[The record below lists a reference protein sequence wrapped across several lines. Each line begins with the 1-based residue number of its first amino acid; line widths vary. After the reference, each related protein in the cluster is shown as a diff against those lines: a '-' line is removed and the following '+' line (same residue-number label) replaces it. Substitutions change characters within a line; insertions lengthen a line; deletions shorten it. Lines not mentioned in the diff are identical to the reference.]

1 MSKTPAS
8 KKTVSKA
15 SVEKAST
22 EKVPNKKTTKKTAN
36 QQEPRVLSQE
46 IICADGASRIGV
58 MTLNAERTMN
68 AVDLEMINLIDD
80 VLSRWQADDGIVA
93 ILMHGAGDR
102 AFCAGGDIRQL
113 YESILSAQNADSE
126 DDSELPPYYYADSF
140 FTAEYSKNYRVHL
153 LGKPLIAWGNGFVMG
168 GGLGLFIGAN
178 HKVGTESLK
187 LAWPEINI
195 GLFPD
200 VAGSYYLSRLEF
212 PLGHWMG
219 LSGSHMNAVDSK
231 DANLINY
238 CLPNK
243 DLEAV
248 IAGLLEQPWQ
258 ANKAMNNQH
267 VRNLLKQLE
276 LNADEDVVF
285 PASNLAAAK
294 ESIDAVFEGI
304 TSEDNMTLT
313 DNKEALNIIL
323 ERFKTIES
331 DNEWFNKG
339 RSNFLEGCPG
349 TAHLVMQQLE
359 FGCNMTLKE
368 VAKWELMIAMQSV
381 RHPDFAE
388 GVRAMV
394 VDKDFSPRWQHA
406 SVSDVPEEWV
416 KGFFQPL
423 WEDGEHPFSEL

>member
-1 MSKTPAS
+1 MSKTPVN
-8 KKTVSKA
+8 KKTVKKSTA
-15 SVEKAST
+15 GQEAPEKK
-22 EKVPNKKTTKKTAN
+22 EV
-36 QQEPRVLSQE
+36 RVLSQE
-46 IICADGASRIGV
+46 IACDDGISRIGI
-58 MTLNAERTMN
+58 MTLNSEKTMN

-80 VLSRWQADDGIVA
+80 ILSRWQKDERIVA
-93 ILMHGAGDR
+93 IVMHGAGDK

-113 YESILSAQNADSE
+113 YNSIIAAEQE
-126 DDSELPPYYYADSF
+126 IPYQYADAF

-178 HKVGTESLK
+178 HKVGTENLK

-219 LSGSHMNAVDSK
+219 LSGSQMNAVDCK
-231 DANLINY
+231 QAGLINY
-238 CLPNK
+238 YLPHNN
-243 DLEAV
+243 LETV
-248 IAGLLEQPWQ
+248 ITELCKQPWQ

-267 VRNLLKQLE
+267 VRNLLKAFQ
-276 LNADEDVVF
+276 LNAELEADNEDAVRF
-285 PASNLAAAK
+285 PLSNLAV
-294 ESIDAVFEGI
+294 SIDTIKAVFEGI
-304 TSEDNMTLT
+304 TSEENMSLE
-313 DNKEALNIIL
+313 DNKEALKIIL
-323 ERFKTIES
+323 ERFKTVES

-339 RSNFLEGCPG
+339 RQNFLSGCPA

-394 VDKDFSPRWQHA
+394 VDKDFSPKWQHE
-406 SVSDVPEEWV
+406 SVADVPEEWV
-416 KGFFQPL
+416 KEFFQPL
-423 WEDGEHPFSEL
+423 WEIGEHPFSDL

>member
-1 MSKTPAS
+1 MSKTPTS

-15 SVEKAST
+15 SAEKETANESAT
-22 EKVPNKKTTKKTAN
+22 NKTADP
-36 QQEPRVLSQE
+36 QEARVLSQE
-46 IICADGASRIGV
+46 IICADGSSRIGI
-58 MTLNAERTMN
+58 MTLNSERTMN

-113 YESILSAQNADSE
+113 YNSIMSAQSANGE
-126 DDSELPPYYYADSF
+126 DDSEQPPYQYADAF

-231 DANLINY
+231 DAKLINY

-243 DLEAV
+243 DLDAV

-267 VRNLLKQLE
+267 VRNLLKKLE
-276 LNADEDVVF
+276 LNADQDAEF
-285 PASNLAAAK
+285 PVSNLSAAK

-304 TSEDNMTLT
+304 TSEENMTLK
-313 DNKEALNIIL
+313 DNKDALNIIL

-331 DNEWFNKG
+331 DNDWFNKG
-339 RSNFLEGCPG
+339 RSNFLAGCPG

-394 VDKDFSPRWQHA
+394 VDKDFSPNWQHS

-416 KGFFQPL
+416 KGFFLPL
-423 WEDGEHPFSEL
+423 WDDGEHPFSGL